1 MAASGAGG
9 LAPGAVI
16 DGFRIEERL
25 HQGGMATVWRA
36 SRADVP
42 LAVALK
48 APRAGNSDDPAAIVS
63 FETELVILPRL
74 AGPHV
79 PLFVAAA
86 DFDAQPYL
94 AMEFIPGP
102 TLEERLAMAPLLPA
116 DTAAIGARIADALHE
131 VHRQEVIHFDLSPDN
146 VMFRPE
152 GEAVLLDFGLAR
164 HTRLPDLLGEAFRRP
179 LGTAAWMAPEQ
190 VLGVRDDPRSDLF
203 ALGAILYAL
212 LTGRKPHGEP
222 ESPRGLRRRLARE
235 PVPPRAFAADCPP
248 WLQEIVLRC
257 LEIDPARRHESAS
270 QLAFD
275 LRHPDRVLLTER
287 SRRLGGRGFLARAVR
302 RLRGSFTELAPS
314 RKGARSAVRAPER
327 ARRVQRV
334 PIVMAAVDVA
344 QGSEALAEALRIAA
358 LGALELDPEA
368 RLTCVTVHRL
378 APGLRLNVA
387 EGGRA
392 VHVQRLVELKEWA
405 RTLDLPAGRASFHVI
420 DAADPAAALIEFARA
435 NHVDHI
441 VIGARGSSA
450 LRRHLGSV
458 SAQVAA
464 EAPCTVTVVRAP
476 GPGAPA
482 GPLVVP
488 ETREGGL

>member
-1 MAASGAGG
+1 MASRGADVLVPGTV
-9 LAPGAVI
+9 LAGCRI
-16 DGFRIEERL
+16 DERL

-36 SRADVP
+36 SRPDVP
-42 LAVALK
+42 FPMALK
-48 APRAGNSDDPAAIVS
+48 VPRAGNRDDPAAIVG
-63 FETELVILPRL
+63 FQAELVILPRL

-79 PLFVAAA
+79 PRFIASA
-86 DFDAQPYL
+86 DFDQQPYL

-102 TLEERLAMAPLLPA
+102 TLEERLAAAPLPPA
-116 DTAAIGARIADALHE
+116 EVADIGARLADALHE
-131 VHRQEVIHFDLSPDN
+131 VHQQGVIHFDLSPDN
-146 VMFRPE
+146 VMFRPD
-152 GEAVLLDFGLAR
+152 GAAVLLDFGLAH
-164 HTRLPDLLGEAFRRP
+164 HTQLPDLLGEAFRRP

-190 VLGVRDDPRSDLF
+190 VLGVRDDLRSDLF

-212 LTGRKPHGEP
+212 LTGRPPHGAP
-222 ESPRGLRRRLARE
+222 ESPRGLRRRLSHD
-235 PVPPRAFAADCPP
+235 PVPPRAFAPACPP
-248 WLQEIVLRC
+248 WLQEIVMRC
-257 LEIDPARRHESAS
+257 LDVDPAQRHESAS

-275 LRHPDRVLLTER
+275 LRHPDRVVLTER
-287 SRRLGGRGFLARAVR
+287 ATRLGGRGLIARAVR
-302 RLRGSFTELAPS
+302 RGRGLLAALAPTRGSTRAA
-314 RKGARSAVRAPER
+314 ARR
-327 ARRVQRV
+327 RRVQRV

-344 QGSEALAEALRIAA
+344 QGSEALGEALRIAA
-358 LGALELDPEA
+358 LGALELDVEA

-378 APGLRLNVA
+378 APGMRLNVA

-405 RTLDLPAGRASFHVI
+405 RTLDLPAGRVSFHVL
-420 DAADPAAALIEFARA
+420 DAADPAAALVEFARA

-441 VIGARGSSA
+441 VIGARGASA

-476 GPGAPA
+476 GAAVPA

>member
-1 MAASGAGG
+1 MPVGPTT
-9 LAPGAVI
+9 LAPGSVL

-36 SRADVP
+36 SRADLPFPV
-42 LAVALK
+42 VLK
-48 APRAGNSDDPAAIVS
+48 VPRAGNRDDPAAIVG
-63 FETELVILPRL
+63 FETELVVLPRL

-79 PLFVAAA
+79 PRFIGGA
-86 DFDAQPYL
+86 DVEARPYL

-102 TLEERLAMAPLLPA
+102 TLEERLAAAPLPPA
-116 DTAAIGARIADALHE
+116 EVGQIGARVADALHE
-131 VHRQEVIHFDLSPDN
+131 VHRQGVIHFDLSPDN
-146 VMFRPE
+146 LMFRP
-152 GEAVLLDFGLAR
+152 GGVAVLLDFGLAR
-164 HTRLPDLLGEAFRRP
+164 HVRLPDLLGEAFRRP

-190 VLGVRDDPRSDLF
+190 VLGVRDDPRSDVF
-203 ALGAILYAL
+203 ALGAVLYAL
-212 LTGRKPHGEP
+212 LTGRTPHGEP
-222 ESPRGLRRRLARE
+222 ESPRGLRRRLGRD
-235 PVPPRAFAADCPP
+235 PVPPRAFAPDCPP

-257 LEIDPARRHESAS
+257 LEVDPGSRYDSAA
-270 QLAFD
+270 QLAFE
-275 LRHPDRVLLTER
+275 LRNPERVVLGER
-287 SRRLGGRGFLARAVR
+287 ATRLGGRGVVARVAR
-302 RLRGSFTELAPS
+302 RLRGFLGGRGTAPS
-314 RKGARSAVRAPER
+314 RAPSR
-327 ARRVQRV
+327 GRRVQRV
-334 PIVMAAVDVA
+334 PIVMAAVDVV

-358 LGALELDPEA
+358 LGALELDAAA

-378 APGLRLNVA
+378 APGMRLNVA

-405 RTLDLPAGRASFHVI
+405 RTLDLPPERVSFHVL
-420 DAADPAAALIEFARA
+420 DAADPAAALTDFARA

-464 EAPCTVTVVRAP
+464 EAPCTVTVVRAQHA
-476 GPGAPA
+476 GGPA
-482 GPLVVP
+482 GPLIVP

>member
-1 MAASGAGG
+1 M
-9 LAPGAVI
+9 
-16 DGFRIEERL
+16 
-25 HQGGMATVWRA
+25 
-36 SRADVP
+36 
-42 LAVALK
+42 
-48 APRAGNSDDPAAIVS
+48 
-63 FETELVILPRL
+63 
-74 AGPHV
+74 
-79 PLFVAAA
+79 
-86 DFDAQPYL
+86 
-94 AMEFIPGP
+94 
-102 TLEERLAMAPLLPA
+102 
-116 DTAAIGARIADALHE
+116 
-131 VHRQEVIHFDLSPDN
+131 IHFDLSPDN
-146 VMFRPE
+146 VMFRPG

-190 VLGVRDDPRSDLF
+190 VLGVREDPRSDLF
-203 ALGAILYAL
+203 ALGAVLYAL

-235 PVPPRAFAADCPP
+235 PIPPRAFAADCPP

-257 LEIDPARRHESAS
+257 LEVDPARRHESAS

-275 LRHPDRVLLTER
+275 LRHPDRV
-287 SRRLGGRGFLARAVR
+287 SSPSAPGGSAGAGFSPGRCGATPRPAGRAGAVARAR
-302 RLRGSFTELAPS
+302 AA
-314 RKGARSAVRAPER
+314 ARVPER
-327 ARRVQRV
+327 VRLAQRV

-405 RTLDLPAGRASFHVI
+405 RTLDLPAGRVSFHVL

-464 EAPCTVTVVRAP
+464 EAPCTVTVVRV
-476 GPGAPA
+476 PGAGSPA

>member
-1 MAASGAGG
+1 MEPRGPDG
-9 LAPGAVI
+9 LAPGALL
-16 DGFRIEERL
+16 DGFLLGERL

-36 SRADVP
+36 TRPDIPFA
-42 LAVALK
+42 LAVK
-48 APRAGNSDDPAAIVS
+48 VPRAGNRDDPAAIVG

-79 PLFVAAA
+79 PRFIGAA
-86 DFDAQPYL
+86 DFDARPYL

-102 TLEERLAMAPLLPA
+102 TLEERLEAAPLSA
-116 DTAAIGARIADALHE
+116 GEVAEIGARVADALHE
-131 VHRQEVIHFDLSPDN
+131 VHRQEEIHFDLSPDN
-146 VMFRPE
+146 VMFRPS

-212 LTGRKPHGEP
+212 LTGRTPHGEP
-222 ESPRGLRRRLARE
+222 ESARGLRRRLAHD
-235 PVPPRAFAADCPP
+235 PVPPRAFAKDCPP
-248 WLQEIVLRC
+248 GLQEIVLRC
-257 LEIDPARRHESAS
+257 LEVDPARRHESAS
-270 QLAFD
+270 QLALD
-275 LRHPDRVLLTER
+275 LRNPDRVALTER
-287 SRRLGGRGFLARAVR
+287 ARRLGGRGLVAQAAR
-302 RLRGSFTELAPS
+302 RLRGTLMALAPA
-314 RKGARSAVRAPER
+314 RAAARRSARGQRA
-327 ARRVQRV
+327 QQV
-334 PIVMAAVDVA
+334 PIVMAAIDVA
-344 QGSEALAEALRIAA
+344 QGSEALAEALRIAV

-378 APGLRLNVA
+378 APGMRLNVA

-405 RTLDLPAGRASFHVI
+405 RTLDLPAARVSFHVL
-420 DAADPAAALIEFARA
+420 DASDPAAALVEFARA
-435 NHVDHI
+435 NHVDHV

-476 GPGAPA
+476 HAGGPV

>member
-1 MAASGAGG
+1 
-9 LAPGAVI
+9 
-16 DGFRIEERL
+16 
-25 HQGGMATVWRA
+25 
-36 SRADVP
+36 
-42 LAVALK
+42 
-48 APRAGNSDDPAAIVS
+48 
-63 FETELVILPRL
+63 FETELILLPRL
-74 AGPHV
+74 GGVHV
-79 PLFVAAA
+79 PRLIAAA

-102 TLEERLAMAPLLPA
+102 TLEERLAAAPLGATTVA
-116 DTAAIGARIADALHE
+116 DIGARLADALHE
-131 VHRQEVIHFDLSPDN
+131 LHRQEVIHLDLSPDN
-146 VMFRPE
+146 VMFHPD

-164 HTRLPDLLGEAFRRP
+164 HRRLPDLLGEAFRRP

-190 VLGVRDDPRSDLF
+190 VLGVRDDFRSDLF

-212 LTGRKPHGEP
+212 LTGRTPFGEP
-222 ESPRGLRRRLARE
+222 ESPRGLRRRLTRE
-235 PVPPRAFAADCPP
+235 PLAPRAIAEGCPP

-257 LEIDPARRHESAS
+257 LEVDPARRHENAA

-275 LRHPDRVLLTER
+275 LRNPDQVSLTER
-287 SRRLGGRGFLARAVR
+287 ATRLGVRGLIDRAAHRLGGTLAA
-302 RLRGSFTELAPS
+302 LAP
-314 RKGARSAVRAPER
+314 RSAPRFASRGRRAL
-327 ARRVQRV
+327 QV

-344 QGSEALAEALRIAA
+344 QGSEALAEALRLAA
-358 LGALELDPEA
+358 LGALELDAEA

-378 APGLRLNVA
+378 VPGSRLNVA

-405 RTLDLPAGRASFHVI
+405 RTLDLPPRRVSFHVL
-420 DAADPAAALIEFARA
+420 DAADPAAALIDFART
-435 NHVDHI
+435 NHVDYI

-458 SAQVAA
+458 SARVAA

-476 GPGAPA
+476 HAGEPA
-482 GPLVVP
+482 GPLIMP